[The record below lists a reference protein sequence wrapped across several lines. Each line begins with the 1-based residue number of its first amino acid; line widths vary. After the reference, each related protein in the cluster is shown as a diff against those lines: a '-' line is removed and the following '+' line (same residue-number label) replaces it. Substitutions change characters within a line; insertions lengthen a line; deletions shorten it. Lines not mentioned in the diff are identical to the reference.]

1 MNQLAL
7 GPARRV
13 TRSDAAGRAVTVRL
27 ATPQAGPQT
36 SIQLIRMVRS

>member
-13 TRSDAAGRAVTVRL
+13 TRSAAAGRAATVRL
-27 ATPQAGPQT
+27 ATSEAAPQT